1 MYANESFTIGM
12 PVFMDISSLYIS
24 YWSTPNNV
32 LKYMLANVTFDA
44 HMHAYNATFEVRI
57 LLLLWHSMV
66 YICFPRATLG
76 CGVFSC
82 HSNLVNHVRGSMSA
96 PSVKSVAHRA
106 VCSEISSSSDV
117 KSYSNQRVIYHKPKS
132 SNCLNTQRE

>member
-1 MYANESFTIGM
+1 MTFHGI
-12 PVFMDISSLYIS
+12 
-24 YWSTPNNV
+24 
-32 LKYMLANVTFDA
+32 YMFPAGIT
-44 HMHAYNATFEVRI
+44 
-57 LLLLWHSMV
+57 LLLVSVMHRW
-66 YICFPRATLG
+66 ATLG

-106 VCSEISSSSDV
+106 VCAEISSSSDV
-117 KSYSNQRVIYHKPKS
+117 KSYSNQCVIYHKPKS

>member
-1 MYANESFTIGM
+1 MYTYIVFANNQLAHGYFVKFHGI
-12 PVFMDISSLYIS
+12 
-24 YWSTPNNV
+24 
-32 LKYMLANVTFDA
+32 YMFPAGIT
-44 HMHAYNATFEVRI
+44 
-57 LLLLWHSMV
+57 LLLVSVMHLW
-66 YICFPRATLG
+66 ATLG

-82 HSNLVNHVRGSMSA
+82 HSNLVNHVRGSISA

-106 VCSEISSSSDV
+106 VYAEISSSSDV

>member
-1 MYANESFTIGM
+1 MGPDPRVVVLILKSAYLHVKISVK
-12 PVFMDISSLYIS
+12 VFRVFRVS
-24 YWSTPNNV
+24 V
-32 LKYMLANVTFDA
+32 
-44 HMHAYNATFEVRI
+44 MH
-57 LLLLWHSMV
+57 LW
-66 YICFPRATLG
+66 ATLG

-106 VCSEISSSSDV
+106 VCAEISSSSDV
-117 KSYSNQRVIYHKPKS
+117 KSYSNQSVIYLKPKS